1 MAKFIVT
8 ATAVKIGST
17 NVSDSIAS
25 ATLELTS
32 ADVDVTDFSSNG
44 WTEVIGGLKSGTLSL
59 DIHADNGVG
68 AISTIINPLLGT
80 IATVTIA
87 PNGTVGSSS
96 NPIYTVP
103 VLVNSFSPVAGA
115 VGDLST
121 FSVSFPTSG
130 SVSFATAGTV

>member
-1 MAKFIVT
+1 MPKFIVT
-8 ATAVKIGST
+8 ATAVKIGTT

-68 AISTIINPLLGT
+68 AITTILNPLLGT

-87 PNGTVGSSS
+87 PNGTVGSST

>member
-17 NVSDSIAS
+17 NVSDSVAS

-68 AISTIINPLLGT
+68 AITTILNPLLGT

>member
-68 AISTIINPLLGT
+68 AITTILNPLLGT

>member
-1 MAKFIVT
+1 MPKFIVT

-17 NVSDSIAS
+17 NVSDSVAS

-68 AISTIINPLLGT
+68 AITTILNPLLGT
-80 IATVTIA
+80 IATVTLA

-96 NPIYTVP
+96 NPIWTVP

>member
-1 MAKFIVT
+1 MPKFIVT

-17 NVSDSIAS
+17 NVSDSVAS

-68 AISTIINPLLGT
+68 AITTILNPLLGT

-87 PNGTVGSSS
+87 PNGTVGSST

>member
-1 MAKFIVT
+1 MPKFIVT

-17 NVSDSIAS
+17 NVSDSVAS

-68 AISTIINPLLGT
+68 AITTILNPLLGT

>member
-1 MAKFIVT
+1 MAKFVVT

-17 NVSDSIAS
+17 NVSDSCAS

-59 DIHADNGVG
+59 DFHADYGVG
-68 AISTIINPLLGT
+68 AISTILNPLLGT
-80 IATVTIA
+80 IATVTLA
-87 PNGTVGSSS
+87 PNGTVGSST
-96 NPIYTVP
+96 NPIWTVP
-103 VLVNSFSPVAGA
+103 VHVNTFSPVAGA

>member
-1 MAKFIVT
+1 MPKFIVT

-68 AISTIINPLLGT
+68 AITTILNPLLGT
-80 IATVTIA
+80 IATVTLA

-96 NPIYTVP
+96 NPIWTVP

>member
-8 ATAVKIGST
+8 ATAVKIGTT

-68 AISTIINPLLGT
+68 AITTILNPLLGT
-80 IATVTIA
+80 IATVVIA

-103 VLVNSFSPVAGA
+103 ILVNSFSPVAGA

>member
-1 MAKFIVT
+1 MPKFIVT
-8 ATAVKIGST
+8 ATAVKIGTT

-68 AISTIINPLLGT
+68 AITTILNPLLGT
-80 IATVTIA
+80 IATVTLA
-87 PNGTVGSSS
+87 PNGTVGSST

>member
-17 NVSDSIAS
+17 DVSNSVAS

-68 AISTIINPLLGT
+68 AISTILNPLLGT

-87 PNGTVGSSS
+87 PNGTVGSST

>member
-32 ADVDVTDFSSNG
+32 SDVDVTDFSSNG

>member
-17 NVSDSIAS
+17 NVSDSVAS

-68 AISTIINPLLGT
+68 AITTILNPLLGT

-130 SVSFATAGTV
+130 SVSFAPAGTV

>member
-1 MAKFIVT
+1 
-8 ATAVKIGST
+8 
-17 NVSDSIAS
+17 
-25 ATLELTS
+25 
-32 ADVDVTDFSSNG
+32 
-44 WTEVIGGLKSGTLSL
+44 L

-68 AISTIINPLLGT
+68 AITTILNPLLGT

-87 PNGTVGSSS
+87 PNGTVGSST

>member
-1 MAKFIVT
+1 MPKFIVT

-68 AISTIINPLLGT
+68 AISTILNPLLGT

>member
-1 MAKFIVT
+1 MPKFIVT
-8 ATAVKIGST
+8 ATAVKIGTT

-68 AISTIINPLLGT
+68 AITTILNPLLGT
-80 IATVTIA
+80 IATVTLA